1 MHAKLF
7 VMESLIPIVV
17 FIIGVAGGWFIAVF
31 IIKKNSISKPEY
43 NTLLKEKE
51 LADYKIESVET
62 ELKKTE
68 EELLN
73 LKHELKVLRE
83 DLSNVNALLASSKT
97 MVENKE
103 KETQELKVDIA
114 DYLNEINE
122 SKEII
127 SKTESEKVGLEQKNI
142 NLNEKLQTQKEEIEN
157 IGKKFSD
164 EFKVLANAILEEK
177 SKKFTEQ
184 NQQNIKMLLDPLGE
198 NIKEF
203 KKKVEDTYDKE
214 SKQRFSLE
222 EKIKDLVLLNHK
234 ISDEAHNLTMA
245 LKGSAKTQGDW
256 GEMILESI
264 LENSGLEKGRE
275 FFTQEFLKDGA
286 GNTIKGI
293 DGKKL
298 QPDVL
303 IKYPDGRNVIVDSKV
318 SLTAYERYVNTEN
331 DQNREKELKLHI
343 QSLKN
348 HIDGLSAKDYDSYT
362 QTLDFVMLFVP
373 IEPAY
378 LLAIKGD
385 DNLWDYAYKKKILLI
400 SPTNL
405 ITALKLVKDLWK
417 REDQNRNA
425 FEIAERGGRLYD
437 KFVSFIESLEDVG
450 KNINKANDSYE
461 SALKQLKDGKGNIIG
476 QVEKLKDLGVKAQ
489 KSIPSNL
496 LDE

>member
-1 MHAKLF
+1 
-7 VMESLIPIVV
+7 MENLIPVIV
-17 FIIGVAGGWFIAVF
+17 FIIGIAAGWIIAS
-31 IIKKNSISKPEY
+31 IILKKNLISKADY
-43 NTLLKEKE
+43 NNLLKEKE
-51 LADYKIESVET
+51 LNEYKIESVEA
-62 ELKKTE
+62 ERKKTDE
-68 EELLN
+68 DLQN
-73 LKHELKVLRE
+73 LKHELKIQRE
-83 DLSNVNALLASSKT
+83 DLSNINSLLASSKT
-97 MVENKE
+97 TIENKE
-103 KETQELKVDIA
+103 KEIQELKVDIA

-122 SKEII
+122 NKEKI
-127 SKTESEKVGLEQKNI
+127 SKTESEKVALEQKNI
-142 NLNEKLQTQKEEIEN
+142 NLIEKLQTQKEEIEN
-157 IGKKFSD
+157 IGKKFSN
-164 EFKVLANAILEEK
+164 EFKVLANSILEEK

-184 NQQNIKMLLDPLGE
+184 NRQNIKILLDPLGE

-203 KKKVEDTYDKE
+203 RKKVEETYDKE

-222 EKIKDLVLLNHK
+222 EKIKDLVELNHK

-275 FFTQEFLKDGA
+275 FFTQEFLRDEVGH
-286 GNTIKGI
+286 TIKGV
-293 DGKKL
+293 DGKKM

-303 IKYPDGRNVIVDSKV
+303 IKYPDGRNIIIDSKV
-318 SLTAYERYVNTEN
+318 SLVAYERYVSAEN
-331 DQNREKELKLHI
+331 DTDREKELKLHI

-378 LLAIKGD
+378 LSAIKHD
-385 DNLWDYAYKKKILLI
+385 TNLWNYAYKKKILLI

-425 FEIAERGGRLYD
+425 FDIAERGGRLYD
-437 KFVSFIESLEDVG
+437 KFVSFIESLEDIG
-450 KNINKANDSYE
+450 KNINKANESYE
-461 SALKQLKDGKGNIIG
+461 SALKQLKTGKGNIIS
-476 QVEKLKDLGVKAQ
+476 QVEKLKELGVKAQ
-489 KSIPSNL
+489 KTIPPSIGY
-496 LDE
+496 EKE

>member
-1 MHAKLF
+1 
-7 VMESLIPIVV
+7 MESLIPIVV
-17 FIIGVAGGWFIAVF
+17 FIVGIAGGWFIAVF
-31 IIKKNSISKPEY
+31 IFKKNSISKTEY
-43 NTLLKEKE
+43 NNLLKEKE
-51 LADYKIESVET
+51 LVEYKAESVET
-62 ELKKTE
+62 DRKKTE
-68 EELLN
+68 EELQN
-73 LKHELKVLRE
+73 IKHELKILRE
-83 DLSNVNALLASSKT
+83 DLSNVNSLLASSKT
-97 MVENKE
+97 MIENKD
-103 KETQELKVDIA
+103 KETQELKIDIA

-122 SKEII
+122 NKALI

-157 IGKKFSD
+157 IGKKFSA
-164 EFKVLANAILEEK
+164 EFKVLANSILEEK

-184 NQQNIKMLLDPLGE
+184 NQQNIRLLLDPLGE

-222 EKIKDLVLLNHK
+222 EKIKDLVQLNHK
-234 ISDEAHNLTMA
+234 ISEEAHNLTMA

-264 LENSGLEKGRE
+264 LENSGLVKDRE
-275 FFTQEFLKDGA
+275 FFTQEFLRDESGNMIKD
-286 GNTIKGI
+286 IE
-293 DGKKL
+293 GKKL

-318 SLTAYERYVNTEN
+318 SLVAYERYVNTEN
-331 DQNREKELKLHI
+331 DTDREKELNLHI

-378 LLAIKGD
+378 LLAIKED
-385 DNLWDYAYKKKILLI
+385 DNLWNYAYKKKILLI

-476 QVEKLKDLGVKAQ
+476 QVEKLKELGVKAQ
-489 KSIPSNL
+489 KTIPSNL

>member
-1 MHAKLF
+1 MQTKLVF
-7 VMESLIPIVV
+7 MESLIPIIV
-17 FIIGVAGGWFIAVF
+17 FIVGIAGGWFIAVF
-31 IIKKNSISKPEY
+31 ILKKNSISKTEY
-43 NTLLKEKE
+43 NNLLKEKE
-51 LADYKIESVET
+51 LAEYKAESIET
-62 ELKKTE
+62 DRKKTE
-68 EELLN
+68 QKPQQIYNVTKCFLIVLLYV
-73 LKHELKVLRE
+73 K
-83 DLSNVNALLASSKT
+83 SLLASSKT
-97 MVENKE
+97 MIENKE
-103 KETQELKVDIA
+103 KETQELKIDIA

-122 SKEII
+122 SKELI

-157 IGKKFSD
+157 IGKKFSA
-164 EFKVLANAILEEK
+164 EFKVLANSILEEK

-184 NQQNIKMLLDPLGE
+184 NQQNIRLLLDPLGE

-222 EKIKDLVLLNHK
+222 EKIKDLVQLNHK
-234 ISDEAHNLTMA
+234 ISEEAHNLTMA

-264 LENSGLEKGRE
+264 LENSGLVKDRE
-275 FFTQEFLKDGA
+275 FFTQEFLRDES
-286 GNTIKGI
+286 GNTIKDI
-293 DGKKL
+293 EGKKL

-318 SLTAYERYVNTEN
+318 SLVAYERYTNAEN
-331 DQNREKELKLHI
+331 EIEREKELKLHI

-378 LLAIKGD
+378 LLAIKED
-385 DNLWDYAYKKKILLI
+385 NNLWNYAYKKKILLI

-461 SALKQLKDGKGNIIG
+461 SALKQLKDGRGNIIG
-476 QVEKLKDLGVKAQ
+476 QVEKLKELGVKAQ
-489 KSIPSNL
+489 KTIPSNL